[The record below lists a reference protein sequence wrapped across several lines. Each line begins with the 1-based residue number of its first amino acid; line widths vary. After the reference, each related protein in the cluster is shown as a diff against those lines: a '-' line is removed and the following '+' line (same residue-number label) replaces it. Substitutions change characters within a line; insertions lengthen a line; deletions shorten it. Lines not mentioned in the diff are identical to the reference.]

1 MLHARNRYIALSGL
15 FVALGLM
22 LPALFHAMGLGSVF
36 LPMFWPVAL
45 AGFFLPWPFAA
56 AVAGL
61 TPILSSLMTGMPPV
75 SPPILHLMVAELIS
89 LALVVAL
96 LHQTVRWGLFWILLT
111 GLAVSR
117 LVCFFAARVL
127 AEWLGLPASWSA
139 LAMVAK
145 GVPGIIGMLLL
156 LPLLTR
162 RLQQETLFSDR
173 HGHV

>member
-1 MLHARNRYIALSGL
+1 MLHVRNRSIALSGL

-22 LPALFHAMGLGSVF
+22 LPALFHAMALGSVF

-56 AVAGL
+56 AVAVL
-61 TPILSSLMTGMPPV
+61 TPMLSSLLTGMPPV
-75 SPPILHLMVAELIS
+75 SPPILHLMVAELFS

-96 LHQTVRWGLFWILLT
+96 LCQTVRWSLFWILLT

-145 GVPGIIGMLLL
+145 GVPGIISMLLL

-162 RLQQETLFSDR
+162 RLKQVTLFADR